1 MRQLTL
7 CFINLTLCW
16 DASLAMLSDKLWVH
30 QFSIQ
35 LSISDISSS
44 HVHMRE
50 TVPAAL
56 CQKKLV
62 WWWYSHVAG
71 HLFVLPAHLRIFYHP
86 HLATQFRYHTVIEL
100 YQSAATTLCTIVT
113 ILSLSPECYKA
124 CMFYPSLIQTHHLI
138 TWSPDVVS
146 TECCP
151 AGVRYVRPPHGVV
164 K

>member
-1 MRQLTL
+1 MDIYIFL
-7 CFINLTLCW
+7 
-16 DASLAMLSDKLWVH
+16 LWLIT
-30 QFSIQ
+30 FKR
-35 LSISDISSS
+35 L
-44 HVHMRE
+44 HVVYKWTTIFNHICYKVCGSKWE

-56 CQKKLV
+56 CQKKLI

-86 HLATQFRYHTVIEL
+86 HPATRFRYHTVIEL